1 MLDRKE
7 FEEKTKKL
15 TAGLSEELD
24 EKRFRHTMSVA
35 QTAACMA
42 MRHGYDPYEAYLA
55 GLLHDCAKC
64 MPHDKKL
71 ALCAKYGISISHA
84 EKHSPDL
91 LHAKLGSKLANV
103 KYGITDAQILSAIE
117 YHTTG
122 KPEMTLLEQIIYIA
136 DYIEIHRKPL
146 PNMEK
151 ARQLA
156 FCDLDACMLVIL
168 ESTLDFLKQKD
179 ALVDEITLKT
189 YEYYKKAYNKCD

>member
-1 MLDRKE
+1 MSDRKE

-15 TAGLSEELD
+15 TAVLSEELD
-24 EKRFRHTMSVA
+24 AKRFTHTISVA

-42 MRHGYDPYEAYLA
+42 MCHSYDPYEAYLA

-64 MPHDKKL
+64 IPHDKKL
-71 ALCAKYGISISHA
+71 ALCAKYDIQISYA

-91 LHAKLGSKLANV
+91 LHAKLGSKLACV

-122 KPEMTLLEQIIYIA
+122 KPKMTLLEQIIYIA
-136 DYIEIHRKPL
+136 DYIEVHRKPL
-146 PNMEK
+146 PNMKK

-179 ALVDEITLKT
+179 FPVDEITQKT